1 MENTENT
8 QLSPFKKHL
17 SNTIINS
24 IFNKD
29 GSVKNKKLYN
39 YMGELMESDN
49 QLKSK

>member
-1 MENTENT
+1 MENTKNT

-29 GSVKNKKLYN
+29 GSVKNKRLYN
-39 YMGELMESDN
+39 KMGKIMELNN
-49 QLKSK
+49 QLESK